1 MRQNS
6 YLKSSHKLLHVKID
20 WGIMVKNKGMKMKF
34 ELEEEFIELFKLL
47 KVTGVAESGGQ
58 AKMLIEEGA
67 VKRNG
72 EVELRKRAKI
82 FSGEK
87 IEVVDEVIEVESV
100 LK

>member
-1 MRQNS
+1 
-6 YLKSSHKLLHVKID
+6 
-20 WGIMVKNKGMKMKF
+20 MKF

-58 AKMLIEEGA
+58 AKMLIEEGQ

-82 FSGEK
+82 ISGEVIEVGDEK
-87 IEVVDEVIEVESV
+87 IEVESA

>member
-1 MRQNS
+1 
-6 YLKSSHKLLHVKID
+6 
-20 WGIMVKNKGMKMKF
+20 MKF
-34 ELEEEFIELFKLL
+34 ELEEGYIELFKLL